1 MTISFTSNGSRLL
14 ALAAL
19 LLAGTQPALAQQAA
33 GFGFEFRP
41 VAKVVQAG
49 DTLRQAW
56 AGGLNSPQFSNL
68 DLNADQQP
76 DLVVFDRI
84 SHRLLPFLSVAAA
97 GGGRTWLFAPEYAAL
112 FPNDLQSW
120 VLLRDYDCD
129 GRPDLFTADQS
140 GSNIRVF
147 RNEPDALGRP
157 GFRLITNAL
166 SYFAPGIGNINIAVG
181 GENMPAIADV
191 DGDGRL
197 DVITTEFGTN
207 TPSLYYYRNTSTAAC
222 GGLSFALGSDYWGG
236 VRICGYGCG
245 GFTFAPD
252 QCRPAGPGESGR
264 PTHATG
270 YNLTVFDVDGDGRA
284 DLLTGRSNCAE
295 LTVLRNEGTAQLAR
309 FTAAGLNA
317 PAPFN
322 GQPPRVP
329 NLPAAY
335 SADVD
340 FDGLPDLLLAPNLF
354 DNRDN
359 NDTVDTRNAVQ
370 LYRNTGAA
378 TGPKLTRAPAGFLHA
393 DMLDVGEQAA
403 PTFADLD
410 GDGLPDMLVGG
421 LGRPDG
427 GGAFRAV
434 LSYYRNVGTRQKPVF
449 QLIDADYLGL
459 SRYKLAALRPV
470 LADLN
475 EDGRPDLLYSSF
487 SLRGGGG
494 SLRYVLNTAAAGQ
507 LAAFSPE
514 AAVELPNLPNQRYT
528 MPAVADV
535 DGDGH
540 PDLLLGVTNNSTAF
554 PGGPLRYYRNS
565 GTGELSQRFRL
576 ENNDYG
582 QLRNPDGSLP
592 GFLSPVVADFDR
604 DGRPDL
610 LTAATDGSIRLFAD
624 LRAQPAVFAGRSNLL
639 FNPLSQQL
647 EAARWGGSF
656 DMRLVP
662 AAADVNGDGV
672 PELFLGQETGGIS
685 SFVGRGGLVTA
696 NQPPAA
702 LTGPEVRVFPNPATA
717 RTTVEANEPV
727 RLTVLDLLGRTV
739 RPQTGAA
746 RVHQVSVAGLAAG
759 VYLVRCQNEAGAV
772 RVRRLTVQ

>member
-1 MTISFTSNGSRLL
+1 MTTSAVNNWRWLPGL
-14 ALAAL
+14 ALA
-19 LLAGTQPALAQQAA
+19 LLASANPATAQPSA

-41 VAKVVQAG
+41 VAKVVQGG

-84 SHRLLPFLSVAAA
+84 SHRVLPFLSVATAT
-97 GGGRTWLFAPEYAAL
+97 GRAWQFAPEYATL
-112 FPNDLQSW
+112 FPAGLRNW

-129 GRPDLFTADQS
+129 GRPDLFTADER

-147 RNEPDALGRP
+147 RNEPDAQGRP

-166 SYFAPGIGNINIAVG
+166 SYASGNFGNINIAAG
-181 GENMPAIADV
+181 AYNMPAIEDV

-197 DVITTEFGTN
+197 DVVVTEFDSS
-207 TPSLYYYRNTSTAAC
+207 TPSLYLYRNTSTAAC
-222 GGLSFALGSDYWGG
+222 GGLSFALASDYWGG
-236 VRICGYGCG
+236 VRVCGFSCG

-252 QCRPAGPGESGR
+252 QCRPAPAR
-264 PTHATG
+264 PNHTTG
-270 YNLTVFDVDGDGRA
+270 YNLAVFDVDGDGRP
-284 DLLTGRSNCAE
+284 DLLTGRTNCPE
-295 LTVLRNEGTAQLAR
+295 VTVLRNEGTAQLAR

-317 PAPFN
+317 PAPFS
-322 GQPPRVP
+322 GQAPRVP

-335 SADVD
+335 PADVN
-340 FDGLPDLLLAPNLF
+340 FDGRPDLLLAPNLF

-359 NDTVDTRNAVQ
+359 NDTVDTRNTVQ

-378 TGPKLTRAPAGFLHA
+378 TGPKLAREPAGFLHS
-393 DMLDVGEQAA
+393 DMLDAGEQAA

-410 GDGLPDMLVGG
+410 GDGLVDMLVGS
-421 LGRPDG
+421 LSRPDG
-427 GGAFRAV
+427 GGTFRAA
-434 LSYYRNVGTRQKPVF
+434 LRYYRNVGTRQQPVF
-449 QLIDADYLGL
+449 KLIEADYLGL
-459 SRYKLAALRPV
+459 SRRKLAALRPV

-487 SLRGGGG
+487 SLRGGG
-494 SLRYVLNTAAAGQ
+494 STVSYVLNTAAAGQ
-507 LAAFSPE
+507 PATFNLE
-514 AAVELPNLPNQRYT
+514 AAVELPNLPPQRYT

-540 PDLLLGVTNNSTAF
+540 PDLLLGVTGSSTAF

-565 GTGELSQRFRL
+565 GTGALSQRFRL

-582 QLRNPDGSLP
+582 QLRNPDGNLP
-592 GFLSPVVADFDR
+592 GYLSPVVADFDR

-610 LTAATDGSIRLFAD
+610 LTADAEGNLRFFAD
-624 LRAQPAVFAGRSNLL
+624 LRTQTVAFAGRTNVL
-639 FNPLSQQL
+639 FNPLNQQL
-647 EAARWGGSF
+647 EAARWGGTF
-656 DMRLVP
+656 EMRLVP

-685 SFVGRGGLVTA
+685 SFVGRGGLLTSSPTPTVR
-696 NQPPAA
+696 
-702 LTGPEVRVFPNPATA
+702 TGPEVRVFPNPATA
-717 RTTVEANEPV
+717 QVTVEATEPV

-739 RPQTGAA
+739 RRQTLPA
-746 RVHQVSVAGLAAG
+746 RVHRVSVTGLAAG
-759 VYLVRCQNEAGAV
+759 VYLVRCQNAAGTTSL
-772 RVRRLTVQ
+772 RRLEVK

>member
-1 MTISFTSNGSRLL
+1 MTISFPASNRRKRL
-14 ALAAL
+14 ALAVLLPGAAAL
-19 LLAGTQPALAQQAA
+19 PAAAQQST

-84 SHRLLPFLSVAAA
+84 SHRVLPFLSVAAS
-97 GGGRTWLFAPEYAAL
+97 GGGRSWLFAPEYAAL
-112 FPNDLQSW
+112 FPAGLTSW

-129 GRPDLFTADQS
+129 GRPDLFTADER

-157 GFRLITNAL
+157 AFRLITNAL
-166 SYFAPGIGNINIAVG
+166 SYLVPGFGNVNIAAG
-181 GENMPAIADV
+181 AYNMPAIEDV

-197 DVITTEFGTN
+197 DVVVTEFDSS
-207 TPSLYYYRNTSTAAC
+207 TPRLYFYRNTSTAAC
-222 GGLSFALGSDYWGG
+222 GGLSFGLQSDNWGG
-236 VRICGYGCG
+236 VRIRGFSCG
-245 GFTFAPD
+245 GFTFGPD
-252 QCRPAGPGESGR
+252 QCRPAPLR
-264 PTHATG
+264 PLHTTG
-270 YNLTVFDVDGDGRA
+270 YNLTLFDVDGDGRP
-284 DLLTGRSNCAE
+284 DLLTGRTNCAE
-295 LTVLRNEGTAQLAR
+295 LTVLRNEGTAQQAL

-317 PAPFN
+317 PAPFS
-322 GQPPRVP
+322 GQAPRVP

-335 SADVD
+335 PADVN
-340 FDGLPDLLLAPNLF
+340 FDGRPDLLLAPNLF

-359 NDTVDTRNAVQ
+359 NDTVDTRRVVQ

-378 TGPKLTRAPAGFLHA
+378 SGPRLVREPAGFLHP

-410 GDGLPDMLVGG
+410 GDGLVDMLVGG
-421 LGRPDG
+421 LNRADAG
-427 GGAFRAV
+427 GPFRAA
-434 LSYYRNVGTRQKPVF
+434 LSYYRNVGTRRKPVF
-449 QLIDADYLGL
+449 QLMDADYLEL
-459 SRYKLAALRPV
+459 SRLKLAALRPV

-494 SLRYVLNTAAAGQ
+494 TIRYVLNTAAAGQ
-507 LAAFSPE
+507 PAAFNLA
-514 AAVELPNLPNQRYT
+514 AAVELPNLPNQRFT

-540 PDLLLGVTNNSTAF
+540 PDLLLGVTGASAAF
-554 PGGPLRYYRNS
+554 PGGPLRYYRNT
-565 GTGELSQRFRL
+565 GTGELSQRFQL

-582 QLRNPDGSLP
+582 QLRNSDGSLP
-592 GFLSPVVADFDR
+592 GYLSPAVADFDR
-604 DGRPDL
+604 DGRLDL
-610 LTAATDGSIRLFAD
+610 LTADTQGNLRLFAD
-624 LRAQPAVFAGRSNLL
+624 LRAQPAAFSGRSNII

-647 EAARWGGSF
+647 EVARWGSSF
-656 DMRLVP
+656 EMRLVP

-685 SFVGRGGLVTA
+685 SFVGRGGLLTA
-696 NQPPAA
+696 VQPTAPSSGPA
-702 LTGPEVRVFPNPATA
+702 VRVFPNPATA
-717 RTTVEANEPV
+717 QVTVEAAEPV
-727 RLTVLDLLGRTV
+727 RLTLFDLLGRTV
-739 RPQTGAA
+739 HPETAAA
-746 RVHQVSVAGLAAG
+746 RVHRLSVAGLAPG
-759 VYLVRCQNEAGAV
+759 VYVVRCQNAAGAV
-772 RVRRLTVQ
+772 SVQRLTVNE

>member
-1 MTISFTSNGSRLL
+1 MTIFSPKNRNWLL
-14 ALAAL
+14 GLAVVV
-19 LLAGTQPALAQQAA
+19 LAGANQAVAQQSA

-41 VAKVVQAG
+41 VAKVVQGG

-56 AGGLNSPQFSNL
+56 AGGLHSPQFSNL

-76 DLVVFDRI
+76 DLLVFDRI
-84 SHRLLPFLSVAAA
+84 SNRVLPFLNVAAA
-97 GGGRTWLFAPEYAAL
+97 GGRAWLFAPEYAAL
-112 FPNDLQSW
+112 FPQGLRSW

-129 GRPDLFTADQS
+129 GRPDLFTADER

-147 RNEPDALGRP
+147 RNEPDAQGRP
-157 GFRLITNAL
+157 AFRLITTVL
-166 SYFAPGIGNINIAVG
+166 TYFAPSIGGNINIAVG
-181 GENMPAIADV
+181 GDNMPAIEDV

-197 DVITTEFGTN
+197 DIVTTEFGTN
-207 TPSLYYYRNTSTAAC
+207 TPSLYLYRNTSTAAC
-222 GGLSFALGSDYWGG
+222 GGLSFGLGSDYWGG
-236 VRICGYGCG
+236 VRICGHGCG

-252 QCRPAGPGESGR
+252 QCRPAPLR
-264 PTHATG
+264 PTHNTG
-270 YNLTVFDVDGDGRA
+270 YNLAVFDVDGDGRA
-284 DLLTGRSNCAE
+284 DLLTGRTNCAE
-295 LTVLRNEGTAQLAR
+295 VTVLRNEGSAQQAQ

-322 GQPPRVP
+322 GQAPRVP

-335 SADVD
+335 PADVN
-340 FDGLPDLLLAPNLF
+340 FDGRPDLLLAPNLF

-359 NDTVDTRNAVQ
+359 DDTVDTRNAVQ

-378 TGPKLTRAPAGFLHA
+378 TGPKLTREPAGFLHP

-410 GDGLPDMLVGG
+410 GDGLTDMLVGS
-421 LGRPDG
+421 LNRPDG
-427 GGAFRAV
+427 GGLFRAA
-434 LSYYRNVGTRQKPVF
+434 LRYYRNVGTHQKPVF
-449 QLIDADYLGL
+449 ELLDADYLGL
-459 SRYKLAALRPV
+459 SRRKLAALRPV

-475 EDGRPDLLYSSF
+475 EDGQPDLLYSSF
-487 SLRGGGG
+487 SLKGGGG
-494 SLRYVLNTAAAGQ
+494 TISYLLNTAAASQ
-507 LAAFSPE
+507 PATFNLE
-514 AAVELPNLPNQRYT
+514 ATVELPNLPNQRYT

-540 PDLLLGVTNNSTAF
+540 PDLLLGVTGASAAF

-565 GTGELSQRFRL
+565 GTGELRQRFRL

-582 QLRNPDGSLP
+582 QLRNPDGTLP

-610 LTAATDGSIRLFAD
+610 LTAATDGTVQFFTD
-624 LRAQPAVFAGRSNLL
+624 LRTQPATFAGRTNIV
-639 FNPLSQQL
+639 FNPLNQQL

-685 SFVGRGGLVTA
+685 SFVGRGGLITSS
-696 NQPPAA
+696 PAPVIRS
-702 LTGPEVRVFPNPATA
+702 GPEVRVYPNPATA
-717 RTTVEANEPV
+717 QATVEATEPV

-739 RPQTGAA
+739 RPQTRPA

-759 VYLVRCQNEAGAV
+759 LYLVRCQNEAGTV
-772 RVRRLTVQ
+772 RVQRLEVK